1 MASDIHEVTPLKC
14 QALFLLSLYPLHKP
28 LVLLVED

>member
-1 MASDIHEVTPLKC
+1 MASNIHEVTLKC